1 MGVLELRY
9 LLLEQE
15 LNSERMVDD
24 SLHSHESNVMNN
36 FLTNMT
42 PRSKFTSDYL
52 ILLRVNFGLRFI
64 PFLILNKFLY
74 ISTAQQVKVVII

>member
-24 SLHSHESNVMNN
+24 SLHSHESNAMNN